1 MPVSLVCPVC
11 SAAFPVEA
19 GLADPAARAAV
30 VAAIGLWPAAVR
42 PHVLRYFALHAP
54 RARKL
59 QMDKL
64 ARLVA
69 DFATLISAGTVT
81 RGRDTRPA
89 PLAAWEAGL
98 AQVLQSADAGSLDL
112 PLHGHGLLAE
122 IVYRAAGRAHAA
134 DQRATAPLHPSHRP
148 AEIPPPAAPA
158 VAPSVGAG
166 LVRAGLKPA
175 PTETPTA
182 DPTDAPRAKS
192 LTPLADVIRRLNGAT
207 FSATP
212 GPVPTTPE
220 SHHD

>member
-1 MPVSLVCPVC
+1 MPLNLTCPVC
-11 SAAFPVEA
+11 RAPFPVDA
-19 GLADPAARAAV
+19 GLADAAARAAV
-30 VAAIGLWPAAVR
+30 VAAIGLWPAALR

-54 RARKL
+54 RERKMS
-59 QMDKL
+59 MDRITTL
-64 ARLVA
+64 LA
-69 DFATLISAGTVT
+69 DFAALIDAGTVT
-81 RGRDTRPA
+81 RHHDTRPA

-98 AQVLQSADAGSLDL
+98 AQVLQAADAGSLDL

-148 AEIPPPAAPA
+148 AEIPPLAGGLAAEAAPT
-158 VAPSVGAG
+158 AG
-166 LVRAGLKPA
+166 
-175 PTETPTA
+175 PTETPA
-182 DPTDAPRAKS
+182 PAPRARS
-192 LTPLADVIRRLNGAT
+192 LTHLADVIHRLNGAT